1 MQRIISRWASAFLL
15 VLGSLSMSSAEVT
28 IEQSVTGLEVSE
40 ATIKSGMDLFKAN
53 CSACHALDRRMTG
66 PALAGIHERR
76 EMDWLIKWIR
86 NNQELRESGDPEAI
100 AIYNEY
106 NGAAMNL
113 FTGLSDEEIKSII
126 MYVENGGWS
135 DAPKEEATG
144 GTEVAK
150 ADPSLVKKINWMLLI
165 IALIIGVIFLL
176 IVRNIDLVSKY
187 TGKSLIPWNNVNAGL
202 MILFLIA
209 FLGLVFYEF
218 SIHGKY
224 ILINDSSSEHG
235 ARLDQMM
242 MITFAITMFV
252 FVVTQILLF
261 WFAFRYRAKKG
272 VKALFYP
279 DNDKLELIWTIVPA
293 IVLTVLVIGGLNAW
307 RSIMKP
313 APEGTAEIEVFAEQ
327 FKWTVR
333 YPGADGELGNS
344 NYNLISGTN
353 PLGVAV
359 EHEAKALLK
368 DLQKDIA
375 NYEKTIAGLPEDLGE
390 LKGSVGGLVGKD
402 EKIVRKQIE
411 AIESGD
417 RQSELELQIRRRKT
431 QIRRIN
437 EALEGGVFF
446 TEASMDDI
454 VGQEIHLIVNEPITF
469 KFRSRDVIHSALMK
483 EFRAQM
489 NVVPGL
495 PTNFT
500 LTPTKTTEMRRKELK
515 NPEFDYNIVCN
526 KICGN
531 SHFNM
536 KLKLIVETREQ
547 YEEWMRSQTA
557 TFVQAEPETDEGLE
571 EVAPESGDAT
581 DEGAEGEENTAEPI
595 AMNIQQ

>member
-1 MQRIISRWASAFLL
+1 MQRIISRWACAFLI
-15 VLGSLSMSSAEVT
+15 VLGSLTTSTAEVT
-28 IEQSVTGLEVSE
+28 IEQSATGMEVSE

-53 CSACHALDRRMTG
+53 CSACHAIDRRMTG
-66 PALAGIHERR
+66 PALAGVHERR

-86 NNQELRESGDPEAI
+86 NNQELRESGDADAI

-113 FTGLSDEEIKSII
+113 FTNLSDEEIKSII

-135 DAPKEEATG
+135 DGPKGPVASG
-144 GTEVAK
+144 GEVAE

-187 TGKSLIPWNNVNAGL
+187 TGKSLIPWNNVNATL
-202 MILFLIA
+202 MLLFLVA

-224 ILINDSSSEHG
+224 VLIGDSSSEHG
-235 ARLDQMM
+235 DRLDQMM
-242 MITFAITMFV
+242 MITFIITMVV
-252 FVVTQILLF
+252 FVITQILLF

-279 DNDKLELIWTIVPA
+279 ENDKLELVWTIIPA

-313 APEGTAEIEVFAEQ
+313 PAEGTANIEVFAEQ
-327 FKWTVR
+327 FRWYVR

-344 NYNLISGTN
+344 NYNLISGDN

-359 EHEAKALLK
+359 EGKAEALITDLK
-368 DLQKDIA
+368 KDITT
-375 NYEKTIAGLPEDLGE
+375 YESTIEGLPAELGK
-390 LKGSVGGLVGKD
+390 LKGSVGGLVGKE
-402 EKIVRKQIE
+402 EKILRKQIE

-417 RQSELELQIRRRKT
+417 RQSELEMQIRRRKT
-431 QIRRIN
+431 QIRRIT
-437 EALEGGVFF
+437 EALEGGTFF
-446 TEASMDDI
+446 TDAAMDDI
-454 VGQEIHLIVNEPITF
+454 IGQEIHVVVNEPITF

-495 PTNFT
+495 PTQFT
-500 LTPTKTTEMRRKELK
+500 MTPTKTTEARRQELK
-515 NPEFDYNIVCN
+515 NPEFDYHIVCN

-536 KLKLIVETREQ
+536 KLKLVVETRDQ
-547 YEEWMRSQTA
+547 YEEWMRSQTT
-557 TFVQAEPETDEGLE
+557 TFAEAAPVEETPVESAPEESETETDETVE
-571 EVAPESGDAT
+571 ADS
-581 DEGAEGEENTAEPI
+581 EPI
-595 AMNIQQ
+595 AMNAQ